1 MKTKGYHIDNENPN
15 AVKYEVAKEQGVPLK
30 EGYNGHLTS
39 EQAGKVG
46 GPIGGNMV
54 KQMVRMAQEKG
65 QRDRF
70 LDPNLNYN
78 GSRYLSLWFF
88 LWSFIIIIRGVTGTG
103 FDQTTSLNQIS
114 NVFYLLI
121 FPMF

>member
-1 MKTKGYHIDNENPN
+1 MAWEHFKIRLRNLMHSGKPTHKEANDLGKNELSDFKGRVMKAKGYNIDNENPD

-54 KQMVRMAQEKG
+54 KEMVRMAQEQLKKK
-65 QRDRF
+65 
-70 LDPNLNYN
+70 
-78 GSRYLSLWFF
+78 
-88 LWSFIIIIRGVTGTG
+88 
-103 FDQTTSLNQIS
+103 
-114 NVFYLLI
+114 
-121 FPMF
+121 